1 MLIRKMLLLAMMV
14 LPAGL
19 MALPEAE
26 LGKWWKNSEIVKKL
40 QLTPA
45 QVEQIEKGFLE
56 HQRTLADTNAQL
68 KQQEAQLKTLMET
81 DPILESKVRA
91 QIDRVATARAALEKT
106 NAAMML
112 SIRKALSK
120 EQWKKLGEMQTVPI
134 FAAEARFPGGTR
146 PKNEKL
152 PEGVYVAGNGVLP
165 PKVVYQNL
173 PSYTQ
178 AARDAKAEGIVL
190 LEAIVRKDGS
200 IDSVKVLRGIGYGL
214 DESAVNAIAHDWKF
228 QPGTLNGKP
237 VSVKILV
244 ETSFRLY

>member
-1 MLIRKMLLLAMMV
+1 MLV
-14 LPAGL
+14 LPVGL
-19 MALPEAE
+19 MALPETE

-45 QVEQIEKGFLE
+45 QVEQIEKGFLGY
-56 HQRTLADTNAQL
+56 QRKLADANAQL
-68 KQQEAQLKTLMET
+68 KQQEAQLKTLMES
-81 DPILESKVRA
+81 DPIIDAGVQV
-91 QIDRVATARAALEKT
+91 QIDRVAKARAALERT

-120 EQWKKLGEMQTVPI
+120 EQWKKLGELQTVPI
-134 FAAEARFPGGTR
+134 SAAAARIPGGTGPR
-146 PKNEKL
+146 NENL

-173 PSYTQ
+173 PPYTQ

-190 LEAIVRKDGS
+190 IEAIVRKDGS
-200 IDSVKVLRGIGYGL
+200 IDTVKVLRGIGYGL